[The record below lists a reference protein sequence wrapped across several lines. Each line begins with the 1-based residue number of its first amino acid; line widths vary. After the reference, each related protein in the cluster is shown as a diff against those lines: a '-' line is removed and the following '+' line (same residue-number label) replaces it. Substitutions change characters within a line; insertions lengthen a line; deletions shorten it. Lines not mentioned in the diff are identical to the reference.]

1 MKPLNHPDSCLR
13 PSEVPTPRLC
23 RPGFLAWL
31 AFCAMICVLVNGSIA
46 HGQQSK
52 PSEYEVKAAYLYNF
66 GRFVEWPDKAASSGG
81 DSFSICVLGEDPF
94 GRILGALAG
103 QTIGGKQVVA
113 KRISKPLDAS
123 NCRIVFISLSE
134 EKQLNDTLM
143 TLGKAGVLT
152 VSDMPQFSQRGGM
165 IQFVL
170 EGNKVRFEINLT
182 AAENAGLMLSSEL
195 LKVATAVRK
204 SSQSGD

>member
-1 MKPLNHPDSCLR
+1 MKPLNYQACYLR
-13 PSEVPTPRLC
+13 PPQAPRVSHRSLLTSLALFATI
-23 RPGFLAWL
+23 FLL
-31 AFCAMICVLVNGSIA
+31 FDSPIA

-52 PSEYEVKAAYLYNF
+52 PSEYAVKAAYLYNF
-66 GRFVEWPDKAASSGG
+66 GRFVEWPDKVASSAG

-94 GRILGALAG
+94 GQILGALAG

-113 KRISKPLDAS
+113 KRISKPLDGS
-123 NCRIVFISLSE
+123 SCRIVYISLSE
-134 EKQLNDTLM
+134 EKQLNDTLF
-143 TLGKAGVLT
+143 TLSKAGVLT

-170 EGNKVRFEINLT
+170 DGNKVRFEINLT
-182 AAENAGLMLSSEL
+182 AAENAGLTLSSEL

>member
-1 MKPLNHPDSCLR
+1 MKPLNRSDGCLR
-13 PSEVPTPRLC
+13 PPRGPAPQLSH
-23 RPGFLAWL
+23 RSLLTRLAL
-31 AFCAMICVLVNGSIA
+31 FAMILLLVNSPVA

-52 PSEYEVKAAYLYNF
+52 PSEYAVKAAYLYNF
-66 GRFVEWPDKAASSGG
+66 GRFVEWPDKGASSVR

-94 GRILGALAG
+94 GQILGALAG

-123 NCRIVFISLSE
+123 NCRIVYISLSE

-170 EGNKVRFEINLT
+170 DGNKVRFEINLT
-182 AAENAGLMLSSEL
+182 AAENAGLTLSSEL